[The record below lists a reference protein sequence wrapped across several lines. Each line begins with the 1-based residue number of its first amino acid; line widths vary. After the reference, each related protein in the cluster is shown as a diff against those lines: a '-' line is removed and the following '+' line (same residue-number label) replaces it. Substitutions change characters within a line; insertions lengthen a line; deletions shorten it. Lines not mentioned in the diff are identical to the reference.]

1 MIAWCLSRP
10 SPSYQPRYANVAP
23 ALGMRPGS
31 MQCTQTRRA
40 WTTTSACKTPFG
52 LGLVRAIGVAPRT
65 APTTLPPPRATPRR
79 FAAAKLV
86 AARPLPSG
94 TQSGVA
100 RMSMPLPPR
109 GWTSP
114 PSRRT
119 RRCGTTSVVPRVP
132 SWGCSRP
139 IARPRHR
146 VRHHSQR
153 RLLRHRLPRRR
164 RFPLLRPISPL
175 RHHLWLRCPHCLPR
189 RQTRPRPHQHRR
201 TASVREPLPGSLLE
215 SSCLSALA
223 LQLSSGALPTAA
235 ASAPIHKPV
244 WRQLNSRL
252 CLCRAWQDGGEC
264 AQARQAYP
272 SRTSLRLVE
281 GTGLPAITP
290 EILRG
295 LAILRGWS
303 RDCTLHIRLSLYEV
317 YSGGCVGIHL

>member
-1 MIAWCLSRP
+1 M
-10 SPSYQPRYANVAP
+10 
-23 ALGMRPGS
+23 
-31 MQCTQTRRA
+31 
-40 WTTTSACKTPFG
+40 
-52 LGLVRAIGVAPRT
+52 
-65 APTTLPPPRATPRR
+65 
-79 FAAAKLV
+79 
-86 AARPLPSG
+86 
-94 TQSGVA
+94 
-100 RMSMPLPPR
+100 
-109 GWTSP
+109 
-114 PSRRT
+114 
-119 RRCGTTSVVPRVP
+119 
-132 SWGCSRP
+132 
-139 IARPRHR
+139 
-146 VRHHSQR
+146 
-153 RLLRHRLPRRR
+153 
-164 RFPLLRPISPL
+164 
-175 RHHLWLRCPHCLPR
+175 
-189 RQTRPRPHQHRR
+189 
-201 TASVREPLPGSLLE
+201 REPLPGSLLE